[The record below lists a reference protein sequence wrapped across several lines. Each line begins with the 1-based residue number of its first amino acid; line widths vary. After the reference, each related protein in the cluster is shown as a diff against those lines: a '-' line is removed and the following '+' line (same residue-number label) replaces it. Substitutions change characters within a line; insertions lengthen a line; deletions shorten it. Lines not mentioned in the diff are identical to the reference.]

1 MRPKGRPKQ
10 KPRPATA
17 SATTTKKQARS
28 IERLLRREGLPAEV
42 RAKKQA
48 ELAALQEEGERG
60 AKQRK
65 RADRERAFSRKYRKI
80 KLFDRKKVD
89 RRLKMLRRK
98 LDAAETSGGARDDL
112 AAQMHEAECDM
123 LYIRHFPRHKKYL
136 ALFPSD
142 NAEDA
147 VVASKRRKI
156 RAAILRRAAAG
167 TLEQP
172 RDDGGEDEV
181 DATVDDEALEDDF
194 FDA

>member
-1 MRPKGRPKQ
+1 MVSLRGDLRCGGRV
-10 KPRPATA
+10 
-17 SATTTKKQARS
+17 SAVQ
-28 IERLLRREGLPAEV
+28 
-42 RAKKQA
+42 
-48 ELAALQEEGERG
+48 
-60 AKQRK
+60 

-181 DATVDDEALEDDF
+181 DAAVDDEALEDDF